1 MRSKSTPAQML
12 KEVKLFPQILLNL
25 PIKPDEDWQKNAEFK
40 RRTAEVTQQLSGQGR
55 LLIRASGTEP
65 LLRIMVEAKQGID
78 VKPMAQYLAEAFD
91 I

>member
-1 MRSKSTPAQML
+1 ML

-40 RRTAEVTQQLSGQGR
+40 RRTAEVTQLLSGQGR